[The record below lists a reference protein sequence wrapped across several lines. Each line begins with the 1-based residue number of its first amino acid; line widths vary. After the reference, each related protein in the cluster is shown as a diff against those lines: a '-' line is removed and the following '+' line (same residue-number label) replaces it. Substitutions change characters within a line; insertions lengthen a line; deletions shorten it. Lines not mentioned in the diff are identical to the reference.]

1 MRTPKGLYPQTSNVY
16 KCELERCLICGSQL
30 EQKDHLNGRKT
41 VQTLT
46 TVMQIGYYAKGCP
59 LAGCDGYENWLR
71 SAAWQQIAPL
81 NGTYGYDVIAS
92 IGWQRQTLH
101 QTFSEIHRG
110 LGQGLQISES
120 QVRYLYT
127 YQYLPLLAC
136 HERGS
141 WAEIAGISS
150 EAGLILTLDGL
161 APEGGEPQ
169 LWLVRELRTGKTL
182 RSGWMSEQGQVA
194 FENFLGPIAEAGL
207 RVEAVISDK
216 QRGLVPAIGV
226 VFPKAK
232 HAFCQS
238 HYLGNIA
245 EPVAKVDEAMKVNLR
260 KQVRQEIGELIRP
273 EQVEQPG
280 VLTVTGLLPT
290 PIKTAE
296 TAEVPPET
304 RRDEALD
311 HAQEQKQTKDEEID
325 PSWQEQREI
334 ENALKRRIRYLL
346 TLKGRPP
353 FRLAGI
359 EMYERLNEVS
369 GNLEEM
375 LAHLSSPCL
384 AQLHQG
390 LALALTMFKDNYL
403 DLRQGADW
411 LHQIAKLLDP
421 QDNPPRTGAQVQTA
435 LLSYLDDIR
444 QQSQDNQV
452 LIEFAQQIEKTTHSY
467 QRGLFH
473 TYDIPDLPRT
483 NNDRESEFRGLNQ
496 QLLRTTGQKGGTRRL
511 IQRSGAWELIPRPDT
526 LAETVEA
533 ISTVEHNEYIKEQT
547 RVRSHRD
554 RFRFHT
560 RSTQLSRKQLQDLKN
575 RWLRLPP
582 DKLPETTHPQK
593 KGSHHL

>member
-1 MRTPKGLYPQTSNVY
+1 MRTQKGLYPQTSNVY
-16 KCELERCLICGSQL
+16 KCELEKCFICGSRL
-30 EQKDHLNGRKT
+30 EQKDHMNGRKT
-41 VQTLT
+41 VQTMT
-46 TVMQIGYYAKGCP
+46 SVMQIGYYAKGCP
-59 LAGCDGYENWLR
+59 LSECDEHENWLR

-81 NGTYGYDVIAS
+81 NGTYGYDVIGR
-92 IGWQRQTLH
+92 IGWQRQILH
-101 QTFSEIHRG
+101 QTFSEIHGG
-110 LGQGLQISES
+110 LVQGLQISES

-141 WAEIAGISS
+141 WAEIERISS
-150 EAGLILTLDGL
+150 EAGLILTMDGL

-169 LWLVRELRTGKTL
+169 LWLVRELRTGRTL

-245 EPVAKVDEAMKVNLR
+245 EPVAKVDEAMKVDLR

-296 TAEVPPET
+296 AAEVSLET
-304 RRDEALD
+304 RRDEPLGN
-311 HAQEQKQTKDEEID
+311 AQEQKRTKDEEFD
-325 PSWQEQREI
+325 PTRQEQTEI

-369 GNLEEM
+369 DNLEEM
-375 LAHLSSPCL
+375 LTHLSSPCL

-390 LALALTMFKDNYL
+390 LALALTMFKDHYL

-411 LHQIAKLLDP
+411 LYQIAKLLDP
-421 QDNPPRTGAQVQTA
+421 EDHPPPHWNAGSDSP
-435 LLSYLDDIR
+435 LELSGRY
-444 QQSQDNQV
+444 S
-452 LIEFAQQIEKTTHSY
+452 AAK
-467 QRGLFH
+467 
-473 TYDIPDLPRT
+473 
-483 NNDRESEFRGLNQ
+483 
-496 QLLRTTGQKGGTRRL
+496 
-511 IQRSGAWELIPRPDT
+511 
-526 LAETVEA
+526 
-533 ISTVEHNEYIKEQT
+533 
-547 RVRSHRD
+547 
-554 RFRFHT
+554 
-560 RSTQLSRKQLQDLKN
+560 SR
-575 RWLRLPP
+575 
-582 DKLPETTHPQK
+582 
-593 KGSHHL
+593 